1 MTADELRSRGE
12 RMPYQ
17 RVAVAIA
24 NQPRRERR
32 LLLDA
37 ARRKLLGAPSSL
49 RRERLAT
56 ERELLAPLG

>member
-1 MTADELRSRGE
+1 
-12 RMPYQ
+12 MPYQ

-24 NQPRRERR
+24 NEPRRERR